1 MTYRTIRSAAADQ
14 EIARLSP
21 EPRRNYHR
29 ALRGLRRD
37 PAAGDTKKLGGFDTL
52 WRTRIGRWRI
62 IFDLDTEQ
70 RTITIL
76 RVARREV
83 VYEGLEDL
91 VRDAPPGSQ

>member
-1 MTYRTIRSAAADQ
+1 MTYRAVRSAAADQ

-37 PAAGDTKKLGGFDTL
+37 PTAGDTKKLDGFDTL
-52 WRTRIGRWRI
+52 WRVRIGRWRI
-62 IFDLDTEQ
+62 IFDLDAERQ
-70 RTITIL
+70 LITIL

-83 VYEGLEDL
+83 VYEGLEEL
-91 VRDAPPGSQ
+91 VRDDLPGAE

>member
-1 MTYRTIRSAAADQ
+1 MTYRAVRSAAADQ
-14 EIARLSP
+14 EVARLSP

-37 PAAGDTKKLGGFDTL
+37 PTAGDTKKLDGFDTL
-52 WRTRIGRWRI
+52 WRVRVGGWRI
-62 IFDLDTEQ
+62 IFNLDTEQ

-83 VYEGLEDL
+83 VYEGLEEL
-91 VRDAPPGSQ
+91 VRDDLPGAE

>member
-1 MTYRTIRSAAADQ
+1 MTYRAVRSAAADQ

-37 PAAGDTKKLGGFDTL
+37 PTAGDTKKLDNFDTL

-62 IFDLDTEQ
+62 VFDLDTER

-91 VRDAPPGSQ
+91 VRDDPSGSE

>member
-1 MTYRTIRSAAADQ
+1 MTYRTVRSAAADQ

-37 PAAGDTKKLGGFDTL
+37 PAAGDTKKLDGFDTL

-62 IFDLDTEQ
+62 IFNLDTEQ

-91 VRDAPPGSQ
+91 ARDHPPGSR

>member
-1 MTYRTIRSAAADQ
+1 MIYRAVRSAAAGQ

-37 PAAGDTKKLGGFDTL
+37 PTAGDTKKLDGFDTL
-52 WRTRIGRWRI
+52 WRVRVGRRRI
-62 IFDLDTEQ
+62 IFDLDAEQ
-70 RTITIL
+70 QLIIIL

-83 VYEGLEDL
+83 VYEGLEEL
-91 VRDAPPGSQ
+91 VRDDPSGSE

>member
-1 MTYRTIRSAAADQ
+1 MIYRAVRSAAANQ

-37 PAAGDTKKLGGFDTL
+37 PTAGDTKKLDGFGTL
-52 WRTRIGRWRI
+52 WRIRIGGWRI
-62 IFDLDTEQ
+62 IFNLDTEQ

-83 VYEGLEDL
+83 VYEGLEEL
-91 VRDAPPGSQ
+91 VRDDPSGSR

>member
-1 MTYRTIRSAAADQ
+1 MTYRAVRSAAADQ

-37 PAAGDTKKLGGFDTL
+37 PTAGDTKKLDGFDTL
-52 WRTRIGRWRI
+52 WRIRIGRWRI
-62 IFDLDTEQ
+62 IFNLDTEQ

-83 VYEGLEDL
+83 VYEGLEELMRDDL
-91 VRDAPPGSQ
+91 SGSR

>member
-37 PAAGDTKKLGGFDTL
+37 PAAGDTKKLDGFDTL